1 MGQIVDTR
9 LLEWQPVRPDVTRGV
24 EGKTLL
30 AGEVKIVI
38 TRVIPG
44 GGFLEHRDE
53 YGHLFYFFSG
63 EGMVSVGE
71 TQFEARPGVAVRV
84 AVGEPHAYENTGPD
98 EMLLISINLPRS
110 QVL

>member
-38 TRVIPG
+38 TRVVPG
-44 GGFLEHRDE
+44 GGF
-53 YGHLFYFFSG
+53 S
-63 EGMVSVGE
+63 MVSVGE